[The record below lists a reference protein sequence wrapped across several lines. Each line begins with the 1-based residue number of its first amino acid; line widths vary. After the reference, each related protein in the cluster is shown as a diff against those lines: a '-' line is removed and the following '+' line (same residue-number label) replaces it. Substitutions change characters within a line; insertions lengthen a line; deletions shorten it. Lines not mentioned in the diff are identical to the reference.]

1 MWILVYLLIAAT
13 ALLLARWLLVRRPQ
27 APPALDPFDGAV
39 YRVGEATV
47 LERTSKDPTMTVV
60 CMHGYLENFG
70 YFLQFYSAPDIQ
82 LIMISSAGYHTP
94 GPATSPGWARP
105 VPGAAGTIEYDAAV
119 LVQALEHLPRTAR
132 VRVHG
137 HSRGGAVVLE
147 ASTLRPDLFETV
159 EVVLEAPV
167 LPGGKTRTQIS
178 AAAMWLLP
186 FLIPLWRLQPISKRN
201 QALWGRLDNAD
212 KRRVISA
219 LPFNPRRIHTMLVN
233 LRSIKAW
240 SERDD
245 ATRLGAVRGVV
256 IVPGDDQVLDPA
268 SMAASAERATP
279 RLQIVHAPDCSHFVL
294 YDAPQLLDL
303 TALTALTAQP
313 VTAQPVTAG
322 ATTQPPTAQAPSE
335 QPPTA

>member
-1 MWILVYLLIAAT
+1 MMSIVVAALVVVLVLVV
-13 ALLLARWLLVRRPQ
+13 ARWLLVRRVQ
-27 APPALDPFDGAV
+27 APPELERFDGAV

-47 LERTSKDPTMTVV
+47 LERTSKDPTVTVV

-70 YFLQFYSAPDIQ
+70 YFMPFYSSPGIQ
-82 LIMISSAGYHTP
+82 LIMISSADYYTP
-94 GPATSPGWARP
+94 GSATTPSWARP
-105 VPGAAGTIEYDAAV
+105 VDAVPGTIEHDAAV
-119 LVQALEHLPRTAR
+119 LVQALVNLPRTPR

-147 ASTLRPDLFETV
+147 ASMLRPDLFATA

-167 LPGGKTRTQIS
+167 LPGGKPRNRIS
-178 AAAMWLLP
+178 AATLWLWP
-186 FLIPLWRLQPISKRN
+186 FLVPLWRLQPISKRN

-212 KRRVISA
+212 KRRAISS

-245 ATRLGAVRGVV
+245 VKRLSAVRGVV
-256 IVPGDDQVLDPA
+256 LVPGDDQVLEPA
-268 SMAASAERATP
+268 SMAASAERAGA
-279 RLQIVHAPDCSHFVL
+279 RLQVVHAPDSSHFVL

-303 TALTALTAQP
+303 NAQR
-313 VTAQPVTAG
+313 
-322 ATTQPPTAQAPSE
+322 PTP
-335 QPPTA
+335 